1 VEEPVASAFQR
12 FREDL
17 CPLVNFSGV
26 DVQFIEPPVNGRA
39 LPGEVAHALISPRA
53 TYLRVW
59 TMAANNEREPDV
71 DAEAGQHG
79 GVQSVDRALAVL
91 EILARDGH
99 AGVSDIAE
107 EMGIH
112 KSTVSRL
119 LGSLVSRDMV
129 HQNSDRGKYQLGFGI
144 LRLASSIPGRL
155 SLVREARPLLESLA
169 DEFKETV
176 NLAVLRSNFAV
187 NVDQAMGPSTLATY
201 DWVGSLT
208 PLHATSSGKVLL
220 AALSADE
227 RDRILKETGLPQR
240 TPRTIAN
247 RKELENQLLDVAR
260 DGYAVVRE
268 EFEIGLTSAAVPVFN
283 HIGAVIG
290 AVSISG
296 PAFRFDPE
304 KAPGLIEA
312 LKQAGLQ
319 VSAKM
324 GYTRR

>member
-1 VEEPVASAFQR
+1 
-12 FREDL
+12 
-17 CPLVNFSGV
+17 
-26 DVQFIEPPVNGRA
+26 
-39 LPGEVAHALISPRA
+39 
-53 TYLRVW
+53 
-59 TMAANNEREPDV
+59 MAANNEREPDV

-119 LGSLVSRDMV
+119 LSSLVSREMV

-155 SLVREARPLLESLA
+155 SLVREARPILENLA

-201 DWVGSLT
+201 DWVGNLT

-240 TPRTIAN
+240 TPRTFAN
-247 RKELENQLLDVAR
+247 REELENQLLDVAR

-268 EFEIGLTSAAVPVFN
+268 EFEIGLTAIAVPVFN
-283 HIGAVIG
+283 HVGTVIG
-290 AVSISG
+290 AISISG

-304 KAPGLIEA
+304 KAPELIEA

>member
-1 VEEPVASAFQR
+1 MAS
-12 FREDL
+12 
-17 CPLVNFSGV
+17 
-26 DVQFIEPPVNGRA
+26 
-39 LPGEVAHALISPRA
+39 
-53 TYLRVW
+53 
-59 TMAANNEREPDV
+59 NNDPESDV
-71 DAEAGQHG
+71 DAESGQHG

-119 LGSLVSRDMV
+119 LGSLVSREMV
-129 HQNSDRGKYQLGFGI
+129 QQNTERGKYQLGFGI

-155 SLVREARPLLESLA
+155 SLVREARPVLESLA
-169 DEFKETV
+169 EDFKETV

-220 AALSADE
+220 AALSTDE
-227 RDRILKETGLPQR
+227 RNQIYKKVGLTSRTSRTVTDRS
-240 TPRTIAN
+240 A
-247 RKELENQLLDVAR
+247 LENELLSVAR
-260 DGYAVVRE
+260 DGYAMVHE
-268 EFEIGLTSAAVPVFN
+268 EFEIGLTAVAAPVYN
-283 HIGAVIG
+283 HVGTVIA

-296 PAFRFDPE
+296 PSFRFDPE
-304 KAPGLIEA
+304 NTPGLIEG
-312 LKQAGLQ
+312 LRDAGLRI
-319 VSAKM
+319 SAKM
-324 GYTRR
+324 GYTGR

>member
-1 VEEPVASAFQR
+1 MAS
-12 FREDL
+12 
-17 CPLVNFSGV
+17 
-26 DVQFIEPPVNGRA
+26 
-39 LPGEVAHALISPRA
+39 
-53 TYLRVW
+53 
-59 TMAANNEREPDV
+59 NNDQETET
-71 DAEAGQHG
+71 DAEGGQHG

-107 EMGIH
+107 EMGVH

-119 LGSLVSRDMV
+119 MGSLVSREFV
-129 HQNSDRGKYQLGFGI
+129 YQNSDRGKYQLGFGI

-155 SLVREARPLLESLA
+155 SLVREARPILEALA
-169 DEFKETV
+169 DEYKETV

-187 NVDQAMGPSTLATY
+187 NVDQAMGPSSLATY

-227 RDRILKETGLPQR
+227 RERVVKETGLRAR
-240 TPRTIAN
+240 TPRTITS
-247 RKELENQLLDVAR
+247 RDKLEKQLLAVAR
-260 DGYAVVRE
+260 NGYAVTME
-268 EFEIGLTSAAVPVFN
+268 EFEIGLNSMAVPVHN
-283 HIGAVIG
+283 HMGAVMG

-296 PAFRFDPE
+296 PAFRFDP
-304 KAPGLIEA
+304 ANVPGLIEA
-312 LKQAGLQ
+312 LTQAGLTI
-319 VSAKM
+319 SARM